1 MVWKNVC
8 VCVCDPTV
16 PQEPDTP
23 GHPYSP
29 KWQEQTLNNIF
40 STILEAIKNGKKLAR
55 RGFFQSSSI

>member
-1 MVWKNVC
+1 MVWKNVCVC

-40 STILEAIKNGKKLAR
+40 STILEAIKNGKKI
-55 RGFFQSSSI
+55 S